1 MVARR
6 GKKREE
12 SCCTRVCIYIYVCV
26 LQEMAREGSK
36 KGKHKKQLALMTYIK
51 KTSYIGQGI
60 DHTSLFDLVYVFYLC
75 TSSCTQCSDT
85 RTEWSKVGGG
95 WWWKW
100 KDTVTAF
107 HFFHPQMFAS
117 ASAHSLAGQGLRAG
131 PCGPPEFQTDS
142 LRLNL
147 NLAWLL
153 TRLCRNTPQGRGSNS
168 LQGWSLMHP
177 VYARGNKEKN
187 DKWSQDTKH
196 TPWP

>member
-75 TSSCTQCSDT
+75 TSSCKQCSDT
-85 RTEWSKVGGG
+85 RTE
-95 WWWKW
+95 
-100 KDTVTAF
+100 
-107 HFFHPQMFAS
+107 
-117 ASAHSLAGQGLRAG
+117 
-131 PCGPPEFQTDS
+131 
-142 LRLNL
+142 
-147 NLAWLL
+147 
-153 TRLCRNTPQGRGSNS
+153 
-168 LQGWSLMHP
+168 
-177 VYARGNKEKN
+177 
-187 DKWSQDTKH
+187 
-196 TPWP
+196 